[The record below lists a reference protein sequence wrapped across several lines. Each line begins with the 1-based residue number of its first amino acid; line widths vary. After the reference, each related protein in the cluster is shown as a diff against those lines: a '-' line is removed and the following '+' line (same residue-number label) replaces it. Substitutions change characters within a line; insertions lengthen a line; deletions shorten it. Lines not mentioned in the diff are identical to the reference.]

1 MALNSDTGTKTVA
14 AIVGPGNIGTDLLA
28 KLQRSEH
35 VEVGYM
41 VGVVESDGLARARK
55 LGLAASAEG
64 LDWLLRQDPLPQLVF
79 EATSAKAH
87 AANAPRYAEAGL
99 HAIDLTPAALGPL
112 VCPPVNLHAHLDAPN
127 INMISCGAQATVPI
141 VHAVSSVVPVPYAE
155 IVASVASRSA
165 GPGTRANIDEFT
177 HTTSR
182 AIETVG
188 GAERGKAIIVLNPVE
203 PPMIMRDTVFCAI
216 PADADIDAITASIE
230 RRVAEV
236 QRYVPGYTLRAAP
249 QFDEARESWQGQA
262 RVAVFLE
269 VLGAGDYLP
278 EYAGNL
284 DIMTAAAAQVG
295 EVIAKRNERGGD
307 RMTTPA
313 PSAPRDLRITDTT
326 LRDGSHA
333 MAHQFTEEQVRT
345 TVHALDAAGVE
356 VIEVT
361 HGDGLGGS
369 SFNYGFSRVD
379 EIALIAAGVE
389 EATQAKIAVLLVPG
403 IGTKDDLRK
412 SRQAGA
418 SVARIATHCTEA
430 DVSIQHFGLARDLGM
445 ETVGFL
451 MMAHKTTPAELARQ
465 ARIMVDAGAECVY
478 CVDSAGALVLG
489 DAQERIQAMYAEIGH
504 QAQIGFHGH
513 QNLSLGV
520 ANSVLAYQHG
530 ARQIDGALCALGA
543 GAGNS
548 PTEVLAATFDRLGVQ
563 TGVSVGGVLAAAEEV
578 VRPFLPRWPK
588 MDRSAIVQ
596 GWAGV
601 YSSFL
606 LHAERAAER
615 YGVPAHEI
623 LQRAGELGYVGG
635 QEDMIIDIAV
645 GLAQERDLAA
655 TGAR

>member
-1 MALNSDTGTKTVA
+1 MSTPNPSTATTPV
-14 AIVGPGNIGTDLLA
+14 
-28 KLQRSEH
+28 
-35 VEVGYM
+35 
-41 VGVVESDGLARARK
+41 
-55 LGLAASAEG
+55 
-64 LDWLLRQDPLPQLVF
+64 
-79 EATSAKAH
+79 TSASSS
-87 AANAPRYAEAGL
+87 
-99 HAIDLTPAALGPL
+99 
-112 VCPPVNLHAHLDAPN
+112 PPQ
-127 INMISCGAQATVPI
+127 I
-141 VHAVSSVVPVPYAE
+141 
-155 IVASVASRSA
+155 
-165 GPGTRANIDEFT
+165 
-177 HTTSR
+177 
-182 AIETVG
+182 
-188 GAERGKAIIVLNPVE
+188 
-203 PPMIMRDTVFCAI
+203 
-216 PADADIDAITASIE
+216 
-230 RRVAEV
+230 
-236 QRYVPGYTLRAAP
+236 
-249 QFDEARESWQGQA
+249 
-262 RVAVFLE
+262 
-269 VLGAGDYLP
+269 
-278 EYAGNL
+278 
-284 DIMTAAAAQVG
+284 
-295 EVIAKRNERGGD
+295 
-307 RMTTPA
+307 
-313 PSAPRDLRITDTT
+313 RITDTT

-333 MAHQFTEEQVRT
+333 MAHQFTEEQVRA

-379 EIALIAAGVE
+379 EIKLIAAGVE
-389 EATQAKIAVLLVPG
+389 EAAQAKIAVLLVPG
-403 IGTKDDLRK
+403 IGTKDDLRN
-412 SRQAGA
+412 SREAGA
-418 SVARIATHCTEA
+418 TVARIATHCTEA

-451 MMAHKTTPAELARQ
+451 MMAHKTSPAELARQ

-530 ARQIDGALCALGA
+530 ARQVDGALCALGA

-548 PTEVLAATFDRLGVQ
+548 PTEVLAATFDHLGIQ
-563 TGVSVGGVLAAAEEV
+563 TGVDVGGVLAAAEEV

-645 GLAQERDLAA
+645 QLAQERDLAA